1 MAARTLVAFC
11 TLLSLVS
18 YVSAEDRYQ
27 ERRERE
33 RHFINGRVVQVVDGD
48 TCVVEDRTG
57 HRHNVNLYGVDAPEN
72 GQPYWTHARDSLSR
86 KIYNKEVRFEPVQTD
101 AEGRTCGSIYVGD
114 HHINVDQVREGYGWH
129 HTDHERI
136 PEFAAAERDAR
147 DHHRGLWADRT
158 PVEPWKYRHDH
169 REARRETERER
180 ER

>member
-57 HRHNVNLYGVDAPEN
+57 HRHNVNLYGVDAAEN
-72 GQPYWTHARDSLSR
+72 GQAYCTHARG
-86 KIYNKEVRFEPVQTD
+86 N
-101 AEGRTCGSIYVGD
+101 IYVGD

-129 HTDHERI
+129 HTDHERV
-136 PEFAAAERDAR
+136 PEFAEAERDAR
-147 DHHRGLWADRT
+147 DHHRGLWA
-158 PVEPWKYRHDH
+158 
-169 REARRETERER
+169 
-180 ER
+180 